1 MRIKTGIKS
10 QHSRDRQACR
20 QCGKLNRTQI
30 EARQATIEYCAR
42 VPVSFQ
48 FGEMNFY
55 YCNFAQSWH
64 IGHRGKSRATAA
76 VANRIWGNFDPVEF
90 RGIFD

>member
-1 MRIKTGIKS
+1 MKIKTGIKL
-10 QHSRDRQACR
+10 QNSRDRQTCR
-20 QCGKLNRTQI
+20 QCGKLNRTRT
-30 EARQATIEYCAR
+30 EAMQATAEYCAR

-55 YCNFAQSWH
+55 YCNFARSWH
-64 IGHRGKSRATAA
+64 IGHRGKARATTA
-76 VANRIWGNFDPVEF
+76 VVNRLWGRCDPVEF

>member
-1 MRIKTGIKS
+1 MVRIKS
-10 QHSRDRQACR
+10 QHSRDRQVCR
-20 QCGKLNRTQI
+20 QCGKLNRTRI
-30 EARQATIEYCAR
+30 EAMQATMEYCAR

-55 YCNFAQSWH
+55 YCNFARNWH
-64 IGHRGKSRATAA
+64 VGHRGKARATA
-76 VANRIWGNFDPVEF
+76 VVVNRLWGNFDPVEF